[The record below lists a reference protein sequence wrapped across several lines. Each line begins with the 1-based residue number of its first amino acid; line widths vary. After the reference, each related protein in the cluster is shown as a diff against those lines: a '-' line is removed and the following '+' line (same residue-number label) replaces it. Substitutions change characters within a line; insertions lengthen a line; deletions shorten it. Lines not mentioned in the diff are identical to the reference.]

1 MSWYRSL
8 ESLDVFFILLFLL
21 AYGLYIVRSI
31 RIARRLHSSW
41 QNISIKLVLRSLWF
55 AFLMMALLGPTIG
68 ETKKEVKAVGKDIYI
83 AVDLS
88 ISMNA
93 GDVQPTRL
101 QKVKAELRK
110 LVNAFST
117 DRLGLIIF
125 SGDAFV
131 QCPLTEDE
139 NILNLLIGT
148 LNTGLVPRTGT
159 DFGPPLAMAL
169 EKLDGEETT
178 VSQQTSKII
187 LLISDGED
195 FGDET
200 EDIADQIK
208 EAGISLYTLGVGT
221 ESGARIPIRGGYK
234 KDNNGQE
241 VISQLNPRDLKN
253 LADLTDGRYFEISE
267 SQNDIGRLIATIESV
282 EGELRDAKEIDVN
295 ANRYYYFLIV
305 ALGLLVL
312 DVLLNIKVIKL

>member
-1 MSWYRSL
+1 MSWNNSLGSL
-8 ESLDVFFILLFLL
+8 EGFFILLFLL
-21 AYGLYIVRSI
+21 GYILYIVRTW
-31 RIARRLHSSW
+31 RIATRLRSPW
-41 QNISIKLVLRSLWF
+41 QNVVFKLILRSLWF
-55 AFLMMALLGPTIG
+55 ALLIMALLGPSIG
-68 ETKKEVKAVGKDIYI
+68 EAKKEVKAIGKDIYI

-110 LVNAFST
+110 LVQAFST

-125 SGDAFV
+125 SGDAFI

-139 NILNLLIGT
+139 NILNLLIST

-159 DFGPPLAMAL
+159 DFGPPLQLAL
-169 EKLDGEETT
+169 DKLTGDESQ
-178 VSQQTSKII
+178 VSRQTSKII

-195 FGDET
+195 FGEDT
-200 EDIADQIK
+200 EDVAEKIR

-221 ESGARIPIRGGYK
+221 PEGAMIPVRNGFK
-234 KDNNGQE
+234 KDRQGNL
-241 VISQLNPRDLKN
+241 VTSQLNPADLKD
-253 LADLTDGRYFEISE
+253 LATMTGGRYFEIS
-267 SQNDIGRLIATIESV
+267 SGQNDIGRLIATIETI
-282 EGELRDAKEIDVN
+282 EGELRDAKEIDVS
-295 ANRYYYFLIV
+295 ANRYYYFL
-305 ALGLLVL
+305 ALALALLAL